1 MLKNIKVVSKM
12 NQKVQ
17 SKKQSPIFVIIL
29 GALTAIGALSIDM
42 FLPGLPEI
50 KNDFHTTTSN
60 AQLTLSLFMIGLAL
74 GNLFAG
80 PISDATGRK
89 KPLWISMFIYTLASL
104 GIVSVTN
111 IEIMIALRFI
121 QGVTGGAA
129 SVISRAIASDMY
141 KGKELTKFLSLL
153 MLVNGVAP
161 VIAPAIGGVILSLAV
176 WRMVFIILTVF
187 GILMVIG
194 SLTKV
199 PESLQDDEKDSD
211 GIKEMFKNFKHLL
224 ETPKFVLPML
234 IQGFSF
240 IMLFTYI
247 SASPFIIQKIYGMSA
262 LQFSIM
268 FAAIGITL
276 IISSQLVGVL
286 VDRIERRQLLKI
298 VTYIQVL
305 GVVIVAIT
313 LLNHLSFW
321 ILVIGF
327 IILVAPVTAV
337 ASLGF
342 SIAMDESTR
351 GRGSASS
358 LLGLVQFLLGGLMSS
373 LVNVMG
379 EHNVIPYVVI
389 ISMTAVIMIILQ
401 TIYTRLQR
409 RS

>member
-1 MLKNIKVVSKM
+1 MNSKERA
-12 NQKVQ
+12 KSQ
-17 SKKQSPIFVIIL
+17 SLIFVIIL

-42 FLPGLPEI
+42 FLPGLPDI
-50 KNDFHTTTSN
+50 QNDFHTTTSN

-80 PISDATGRK
+80 PISDSIGRR
-89 KPLWISMFIYTLASL
+89 KPLWISMLIYTIASL
-104 GIVSVTN
+104 GIVFVTN
-111 IEIMIALRFI
+111 IQVMIALRFI
-121 QGVTGGAA
+121 QGLTGGAA

-161 VIAPAIGGVILSLAV
+161 VIAPAIGGVILSFAV

-187 GILMVIG
+187 GVLMVIG
-194 SLTKV
+194 TLTKV
-199 PESLQDDEKDSD
+199 PESLQEDEKDSN
-211 GIKEMFKNFKHLL
+211 GIREMFKNYKHLL
-224 ETPKFVLPML
+224 FTPKFVLPMA

-247 SASPFIIQKIYGMSA
+247 SASPFIVQKIYHMSA

-268 FAAIGITL
+268 FAGIGITL
-276 IISSQLVGVL
+276 IISSQLVGFL
-286 VDRIERRQLLKI
+286 VDYVDRQRLLKI
-298 VTYIQVL
+298 VTFIQIF
-305 GVVIVAIT
+305 GVVLVIFT
-313 LLNHLSFW
+313 LLNHMSFW

-327 IILVAPVTAV
+327 IILVSPVTAV

-351 GRGSASS
+351 GGGSASS
-358 LLGLVQFLLGGLMSS
+358 LLGLVQFLLGGVMSS

-379 EHNVIPYVVI
+379 EHNVIPYVTI
-389 ISMTAVIMIILQ
+389 ISSTAVILIILQ
-401 TIYTRLQR
+401 LLNSKIHRYN
-409 RS
+409 

>member
-104 GIVSVTN
+104 GIVFVTN

-176 WRMVFIILTVF
+176 
-187 GILMVIG
+187 
-194 SLTKV
+194 
-199 PESLQDDEKDSD
+199 
-211 GIKEMFKNFKHLL
+211 
-224 ETPKFVLPML
+224 
-234 IQGFSF
+234 
-240 IMLFTYI
+240 
-247 SASPFIIQKIYGMSA
+247 
-262 LQFSIM
+262 
-268 FAAIGITL
+268 
-276 IISSQLVGVL
+276 
-286 VDRIERRQLLKI
+286 
-298 VTYIQVL
+298 
-305 GVVIVAIT
+305 
-313 LLNHLSFW
+313 
-321 ILVIGF
+321 
-327 IILVAPVTAV
+327 
-337 ASLGF
+337 
-342 SIAMDESTR
+342 
-351 GRGSASS
+351 
-358 LLGLVQFLLGGLMSS
+358 
-373 LVNVMG
+373 
-379 EHNVIPYVVI
+379 
-389 ISMTAVIMIILQ
+389 
-401 TIYTRLQR
+401 
-409 RS
+409 

>member
-1 MLKNIKVVSKM
+1 MNSKERA
-12 NQKVQ
+12 KSQ
-17 SKKQSPIFVIIL
+17 SLIFVIIL

-42 FLPGLPEI
+42 FLPGLPDI
-50 KNDFHTTTSN
+50 QNDFHTTTSN

-80 PISDATGRK
+80 PISDSIGRR
-89 KPLWISMFIYTLASL
+89 KPLWISMLIYTIASL
-104 GIVSVTN
+104 GIVFVTN
-111 IEIMIALRFI
+111 IQVMIALRFI
-121 QGVTGGAA
+121 QGITGGAA

-161 VIAPAIGGVILSLAV
+161 VIAPAIGGVILSFAV

-187 GILMVIG
+187 GVLMVIG
-194 SLTKV
+194 TLTKV
-199 PESLQDDEKDSD
+199 PESLQEDEKDSN
-211 GIKEMFKNFKHLL
+211 GIREMFKNFKHLL
-224 ETPKFVLPML
+224 FTPKFVLPMA

-247 SASPFIIQKIYGMSA
+247 SASPFIVQKIYNMSA

-268 FAAIGITL
+268 FAGIGITL
-276 IISSQLVGVL
+276 IISSQLVGFL
-286 VDRIERRQLLKI
+286 VDYVDRQRLLKI
-298 VTYIQVL
+298 VTFIQIF
-305 GVVIVAIT
+305 GVVLVIFT
-313 LLNHLSFW
+313 LLNHMSFW

-327 IILVAPVTAV
+327 IILVSPVTAV

-358 LLGLVQFLLGGLMSS
+358 LLGLVQFLLGGVMSS

-379 EHNVIPYVVI
+379 EHNVMPYVTI
-389 ISMTAVIMIILQ
+389 ISSTAIILIILQ
-401 TIYTRLQR
+401 LLNSKIHRNN
-409 RS
+409 

>member
-1 MLKNIKVVSKM
+1 MNSKVRAKSH
-12 NQKVQ
+12 
-17 SKKQSPIFVIIL
+17 SLIFVIIL

-42 FLPGLPEI
+42 FLPGLPDI
-50 KNDFHTTTSN
+50 QNDFHTTTSN

-80 PISDATGRK
+80 PISNSIGRR
-89 KPLWISMFIYTLASL
+89 KPLWISMLIYTIASL
-104 GIVSVTN
+104 GIVFVTN
-111 IEIMIALRFI
+111 IQVMIALRFI
-121 QGVTGGAA
+121 QGITGGAA

-161 VIAPAIGGVILSLAV
+161 VIAPAIGGVILSFAV

-187 GILMVIG
+187 GVLMVIG
-194 SLTKV
+194 TLTKV
-199 PESLQDDEKDSD
+199 PESLQEDEKDSN
-211 GIKEMFKNFKHLL
+211 GIREMFKNFKHLL
-224 ETPKFVLPML
+224 FTPKFVLPMA

-247 SASPFIIQKIYGMSA
+247 SASPFIVQKIYHMSA

-268 FAAIGITL
+268 FAGIGITL
-276 IISSQLVGVL
+276 IISSQLVGFL
-286 VDRIERRQLLKI
+286 VDYVDRQRLLKI
-298 VTYIQVL
+298 VTFIQIF
-305 GVVIVAIT
+305 GVVLVIFT
-313 LLNHLSFW
+313 LLNHMSFW

-327 IILVAPVTAV
+327 IILVSPVTAV

-358 LLGLVQFLLGGLMSS
+358 LLGLVQFLLGGVMSS

-379 EHNVIPYVVI
+379 EHNVMPYVTI
-389 ISMTAVIMIILQ
+389 ISSTAIILIILQ
-401 TIYTRLQR
+401 LLNSKIHRNN
-409 RS
+409 

>member
-1 MLKNIKVVSKM
+1 M

-89 KPLWISMFIYTLASL
+89 KPLWISMYIYTLASL
-104 GIVSVTN
+104 GIVFVTN
-111 IEIMIALRFI
+111 IEVMIALRFI

-161 VIAPAIGGVILSLAV
+161 VIAPAIGGIILSFAV

-199 PESLQDDEKDSD
+199 PESLQEDEKDSN

-224 ETPKFVLPML
+224 ATPKFVLPML

-305 GVVIVAIT
+305 GVVIVAMT

-327 IILVAPVTAV
+327 IVLVAPVTAV

-342 SIAMDESTR
+342 SIAMDESTK

-379 EHNVIPYVVI
+379 EHNVTPYVVI
-389 ISMTAVIMIILQ
+389 ISITAVIMIILQ

-409 RS
+409 RTS

>member
-1 MLKNIKVVSKM
+1 VVSEM

-104 GIVSVTN
+104 GIVFVTN
-111 IEIMIALRFI
+111 IEVMIALRFI

-161 VIAPAIGGVILSLAV
+161 VIAPAIGGIILSFAV

-199 PESLQDDEKDSD
+199 PESLQEDEKDSN

-224 ETPKFVLPML
+224 ATPKFVLPML

-305 GVVIVAIT
+305 GVVIVAMT

-327 IILVAPVTAV
+327 IVLVAPVTAV

-342 SIAMDESTR
+342 SIAMDESTK

-379 EHNVIPYVVI
+379 EHNVTPYVVI
-389 ISMTAVIMIILQ
+389 ISITAVIMIILQ

-409 RS
+409 RTS

>member
-1 MLKNIKVVSKM
+1 MQKNIKVVSKM

-104 GIVSVTN
+104 GIVFVTN

>member
-1 MLKNIKVVSKM
+1 MNSKVRAKS
-12 NQKVQ
+12 Q
-17 SKKQSPIFVIIL
+17 SLIFVIIL

-42 FLPGLPEI
+42 FLPGLPDI
-50 KNDFHTTTSN
+50 QNDFHTTTSN

-80 PISDATGRK
+80 PISDSIGRR
-89 KPLWISMFIYTLASL
+89 KPLWISMLIYTIASL
-104 GIVSVTN
+104 GIVFVTN
-111 IEIMIALRFI
+111 IQVMITLRFI
-121 QGVTGGAA
+121 QGITGGAA

-161 VIAPAIGGVILSLAV
+161 VIAPAIGGVILSFAV

-187 GILMVIG
+187 GVLMVIG
-194 SLTKV
+194 TLTKV
-199 PESLQDDEKDSD
+199 PESLQEDEKDSN
-211 GIKEMFKNFKHLL
+211 GIREMFKNFKHLL
-224 ETPKFVLPML
+224 FTPKFVLPMA

-247 SASPFIIQKIYGMSA
+247 SASPFIVQKIYHMSA

-268 FAAIGITL
+268 FAGIGITL
-276 IISSQLVGVL
+276 IISSQLVGFL
-286 VDRIERRQLLKI
+286 VDYVDRQRLLKI
-298 VTYIQVL
+298 VTFIQIF
-305 GVVIVAIT
+305 GVVLVIFT
-313 LLNHLSFW
+313 LLNHMSFW

-327 IILVAPVTAV
+327 IILVSPVTAV

-358 LLGLVQFLLGGLMSS
+358 LLGLVQFLLGGVMSS

-379 EHNVIPYVVI
+379 EHNVMPYVTI
-389 ISMTAVIMIILQ
+389 ISSTAIILIILQ
-401 TIYTRLQR
+401 LLNSKIHRNN
-409 RS
+409 

>member
-104 GIVSVTN
+104 GIVFVTN

-342 SIAMDESTR
+342 SIAIDESTR

>member
-1 MLKNIKVVSKM
+1 M

-104 GIVSVTN
+104 GIIFVTN

-211 GIKEMFKNFKHLL
+211 GIKEMFKNFKHLI

-389 ISMTAVIMIILQ
+389 ISITAIIMIILQ

-409 RS
+409 GS

>member
-1 MLKNIKVVSKM
+1 M

-104 GIVSVTN
+104 GIVFVTN

-129 SVISRAIASDMY
+129 SVISRAITSDMY

-276 IISSQLVGVL
+276 IISSQLIGVL

>member
-1 MLKNIKVVSKM
+1 M

-104 GIVSVTN
+104 GIVFVTN

-211 GIKEMFKNFKHLL
+211 GIKEMFKNFKHLI

-389 ISMTAVIMIILQ
+389 ISITAIIMIILQ

-409 RS
+409 GS

>member
-17 SKKQSPIFVIIL
+17 SKKQPPIFVIIL

-104 GIVSVTN
+104 GIVFVTN

-121 QGVTGGAA
+121 KGVTGGAA

>member
-1 MLKNIKVVSKM
+1 M
-12 NQKVQ
+12 NQKLQ

-104 GIVSVTN
+104 GIVFVTN
-111 IEIMIALRFI
+111 IEVMIALRFI

-161 VIAPAIGGVILSLAV
+161 VIAPAIGGVILSFAV

-199 PESLQDDEKDSD
+199 PESLQDDEKDSN
-211 GIKEMFKNFKHLL
+211 GIKEMFKNFKLL
-224 ETPKFVLPML
+224 LATPKFVLPML

-268 FAAIGITL
+268 FAANGITL

-313 LLNHLSFW
+313 LLNHMSFW

>member
-1 MLKNIKVVSKM
+1 M

-104 GIVSVTN
+104 GIVFVTN
-111 IEIMIALRFI
+111 IEVMIALRFI

-161 VIAPAIGGVILSLAV
+161 VIAPAIGGIILSFAV

-199 PESLQDDEKDSD
+199 PESLQEDEKDSN

-224 ETPKFVLPML
+224 ATPKFVLPML

-305 GVVIVAIT
+305 GVVIVAMT

-327 IILVAPVTAV
+327 IVLVAPVTAV

-342 SIAMDESTR
+342 SIAMDESTK

-379 EHNVIPYVVI
+379 EHNVTPYVVI
-389 ISMTAVIMIILQ
+389 ISITAVIMIILQ

-409 RS
+409 RTS

>member
-1 MLKNIKVVSKM
+1 M

-104 GIVSVTN
+104 GIVFVTN

-161 VIAPAIGGVILSLAV
+161 VIAPAIGGVILSIAV

>member
-17 SKKQSPIFVIIL
+17 SKKQPPIFVIIL

-89 KPLWISMFIYTLASL
+89 KPLWISMFIYTLANL
-104 GIVSVTN
+104 GIVFVTN